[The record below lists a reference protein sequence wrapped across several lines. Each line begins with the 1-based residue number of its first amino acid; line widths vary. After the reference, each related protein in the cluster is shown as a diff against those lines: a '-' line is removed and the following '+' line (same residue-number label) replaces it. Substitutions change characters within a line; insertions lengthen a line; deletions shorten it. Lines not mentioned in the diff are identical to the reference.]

1 VARLLGKIME
11 NVLVALRV
19 IKKGEMAVVANIERE
34 RRNSIDAM
42 NTRRRSSVSQEPK
55 ELLSQDRQASPAN
68 QTPVIEMDEGDLEQ
82 FEDPDEESD
91 TEHDSSHVNMITPS
105 GEGFGGGSTIAFNTS
120 AFGGAALDAASDA
133 SDSKPKLSLKEL
145 AQQASNAWATPI
157 IEPPRTPVSRGDR
170 SLHSLGLR
178 SPSARAQTA
187 TGSGRPRKKGIHTPI
202 SGSSSHRFADP
213 AAAWN
218 WGREGIAD
226 GLHVVD
232 IAQADSDTHSLRLT
246 ARSISSA
253 GGRSRSAGGR
263 GHIRGEDASPG
274 NSWAS
279 SPTSSRPHSAKRP
292 GSARP
297 RSAHQRRRDVVS
309 GLPDWATS

>member
-1 VARLLGKIME
+1 M
-11 NVLVALRV
+11 N
-19 IKKGEMAVVANIERE
+19 
-34 RRNSIDAM
+34 

-55 ELLSQDRQASPAN
+55 ELLSQDRQASPSN
-68 QTPVIEMDEGDLEQ
+68 QTPVIEVEKGDLEQ
-82 FEDPDEESD
+82 FEDPDEGSD
-91 TEHDSSHVNMITPS
+91 TEHDSSHVNMITPI
-105 GEGFGGGSTIAFNTS
+105 GESFEGGSSIAFNTS

-292 GSARP
+292 